1 MNFNVN
7 ANVRALIHV
16 EFFDD
21 SMYFVRRVGVR
32 VCVFVFKSE
41 LNISISKLGFFR
53 HFRSL
58 N

>member
-21 SMYFVRRVGVR
+21 SMYFVRRVGVC
-32 VCVFVFKSE
+32 VCVCFQIRVKYFNFKVGVFFA
-41 LNISISKLGFFR
+41 IFD
-53 HFRSL
+53 H
-58 N
+58 